1 MEINQP
7 VIDKLAKL
15 SSLQFSKEEQE
26 VLQIE
31 LQKMLNFV
39 NKLNELDTTGIEP
52 LLHISNNS
60 NNFRE
65 DIIEYQLQKENALK
79 NAFLKDENFFK
90 VPKVIRK

>member
-1 MEINQP
+1 MEINLP

-26 VLQIE
+26 VLQVE

-65 DIIEYQLQKENALK
+65 DIIDHQLQKENALK
-79 NAFLKDENFFK
+79 NAFLKDDNFFK

>member
-15 SSLQFSKEEQE
+15 SSLQFSKEEQD
-26 VLQIE
+26 VLQVE

-65 DIIEYQLQKENALK
+65 DIIEHQLQKENALK

-90 VPKVIRK
+90 VLKVIRK